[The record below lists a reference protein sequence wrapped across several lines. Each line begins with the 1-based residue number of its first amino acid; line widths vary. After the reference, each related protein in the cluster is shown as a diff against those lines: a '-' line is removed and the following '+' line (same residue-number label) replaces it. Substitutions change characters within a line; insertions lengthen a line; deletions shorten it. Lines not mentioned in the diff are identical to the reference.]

1 MKETIHV
8 IAYDIGTTS
17 VKTCLFSVSE
27 DRVTLLAS
35 AAADYPITVL
45 PNGGAE
51 QNPDDWWLAMCRTT
65 RETIKKSGFS
75 PQEIDGL
82 SFCSQMQALV
92 LVDKEGRHVRPA
104 MSYMDQRAANEMK
117 EGLQYG
123 LKIEG
128 ANVYKLLRSLVITK
142 AAPTSV
148 KDPVWKY
155 KWVEK
160 HEGENFARVYK
171 WLDVKE
177 AIICRCTGEFIMT
190 RDSAYAT
197 LLYDTRKGKNK
208 FSRDMCKLFG
218 VDFNHL
224 PAVISSDAE
233 AGKLTKNAAEELGL
247 AEGTPVFGGGGDA
260 ALVGVGAGATAA
272 GATHIYV
279 GTSGWVSTVVEK
291 QMVDTNAR
299 IAAIVGADKTFN
311 YFAEM
316 ETAGKCLEWVR
327 DHLALD
333 EIGIY
338 LEKYLQTDSPE
349 PPIERVI
356 TSEGSPLE
364 SVHVSLYG
372 YLIESIENVAPGCD
386 GVLFAPWLHGN
397 RCPFED
403 GEVKGVFFN
412 IGIETG
418 KSKLIRAVLEGVCFH
433 LRWMLEAQGKKIT
446 LPDTLRFVGGG
457 ALAPFTCQLLADI
470 TGKTVQTVENPQNA
484 GAAGAALL
492 AAVGLKKI
500 PSINYAEKM
509 IKPNAEYIPNKTLK
523 AVYDKNYSAFQML
536 YKNNKKTFHLLNSI

>member
-1 MKETIHV
+1 MDTIHV
-8 IAYDIGTTS
+8 VSYDIGTGS
-17 VKTCLFSVSE
+17 VKTCLFSVSTE
-27 DRVTLLAS
+27 KVVLLAS
-35 AAADYPITVL
+35 EAANYPMTVL
-45 PNGGAE
+45 PNGGVE
-51 QNPDDWWLAMCRTT
+51 QNPDDWWLAMCQTT
-65 RETIKKSGFS
+65 RKVMQKSAIA
-75 PQEIDGL
+75 PQQIDGL

-92 LVDKEGRHVRPA
+92 LVDKEGHHVRPA

-128 ANVYKLLRSLVITK
+128 ANAYKLLRSLVITK

-155 KWVEK
+155 KWVRK
-160 HEGENFARVYK
+160 HESENFTRVHK

-177 AIICRCTGEFIMT
+177 AIICRCTGEFVMT

-197 LLYDTRKGKNK
+197 LLFDTRKGKNE
-208 FSRDMCKLFG
+208 FSREMLKLFG

-224 PAVISSDAE
+224 PKVISSEAL
-233 AGKLTKNAAEELGL
+233 AGKLTKLAAEELGL
-247 AEGTPVFGGGGDA
+247 TEGTPVFGGGGDA
-260 ALVGVGAGATAA
+260 ALIGVGAGATAP
-272 GATHIYV
+272 GTTYIYV
-279 GTSGWVSTVVEK
+279 GTSGWVSTAVEK

-338 LEKYLQTDSPE
+338 IK
-349 PPIERVI
+349 
-356 TSEGSPLE
+356 
-364 SVHVSLYG
+364 
-372 YLIESIENVAPGCD
+372 SIENVAPGCG

-403 GEVKGVFFN
+403 GKVKGMFFN

-418 KSKLIRAVLEGVCFH
+418 KSEMIRAVLEGVCFH
-433 LRWMLEAQGKKIT
+433 LRWMLEAQGKKIA
-446 LPDTLRFVGGG
+446 LHDTLRFVGGG

-470 TGKTVQTVENPQNA
+470 TGKTIQTVENPQNA
-484 GAAGAALL
+484 GAVGAALL
-492 AAVGLKKI
+492 TAVGLKII
-500 PSINYAEKM
+500 PSINYAEKV
-509 IKPNAEYIPNKTLK
+509 IKPNAEYTSNMTIK
-523 AVYDKNYSAFQML
+523 AVYDKNYSAFKTL
-536 YKNNKKTFHLLNSI
+536 YKSNKKIFHLLNS

>member
-1 MKETIHV
+1 MEAIHV
-8 IAYDIGTTS
+8 IAYDIGTSS
-17 VKTCLFSVSE
+17 VKTCLYNINAES
-27 DRVTLLAS
+27 VTLLAS
-35 AAADYPITVL
+35 EAADYPMTVL
-45 PNGGAE
+45 PNGGVE
-51 QNPDDWWLAMCRTT
+51 QDPDDWWLAMCQTT
-65 RETIKKSGFS
+65 RKVIQKSTLP
-75 PQEIDGL
+75 PQQIDGL
-82 SFCSQMQALV
+82 SFCSQMQGLV
-92 LVDKEGRHVRPA
+92 LVDKEGHHVRPA

-128 ANVYKLLRSLVITK
+128 ANAYKLLRSLVITK

-160 HEGENFARVYK
+160 HEGENFARVHK

-177 AIICRCTGEFIMT
+177 AIICRLTSEFVMT

-197 LLYDTRKGKNK
+197 LLYDTRKGKNN
-208 FSRDMCKLFG
+208 FSRKMAKLFG

-224 PAVISSDAE
+224 PTVISSEAQ
-233 AGKLTKNAAEELGL
+233 AGKLTKQASEELGL
-247 AEGTPVFGGGGDA
+247 TEGTPVFGGGGDA
-260 ALVGVGAGATAA
+260 ALIGVGAGATAP

-299 IAAIVGADKTFN
+299 IAAIVGADETFN

-338 LEKYLQTDSPE
+338 LEKHLHADSPE
-349 PPIERVI
+349 A
-356 TSEGSPLE
+356 
-364 SVHVSLYG
+364 VHVSLYS
-372 YLIESIENVAPGCD
+372 YLIESIKNVAPGCG

-403 GEVKGVFFN
+403 GQVKGMFFN

-418 KSKLIRAVLEGVCFH
+418 KSEMIRAVLEGVCFH
-433 LRWMLEAQGKKIT
+433 LRWMLEAQGKKIA
-446 LPDTLRFVGGG
+446 LPGTLRFVGGG

-470 TGKTVQTVENPQNA
+470 TGNTVQTVENPQNA
-484 GAAGAALL
+484 GAVGAALL
-492 AAVGLKKI
+492 AAVGLKMI
-500 PSINYAEKM
+500 PSIRYAEK
-509 IKPNAEYIPNKTLK
+509 IIRPNAEYTPNKAIK
-523 AVYDKNYSAFQML
+523 IAYDKNYSAFKML
-536 YKNNKKTFHLLNSI
+536 YKNNKKTFHLLNSLQFC